1 MNMKYNLS
9 TRKIAIIGAG
19 FVGSSIAYA
28 LALKDIARE
37 IIMIDIQ
44 REKTAGEAMDIRHG
58 IPSMGT
64 ADVRVGDYEDC
75 VDCDL
80 IIITAGRNRREGE
93 TRLDLAKDNI
103 KIVKNVTDSIMK
115 YYNRGVIMLVSNPLD
130 ILVQKVSEWT
140 GLPNGMVFGTGCV
153 LDTSRLISSIADY
166 VGISTGVIN
175 GYVVGEH
182 GDSQVPL
189 WSRVTIGGLPIEEYC
204 NNMGLDWNEE
214 IKTRIAEKTIHMGSE
229 IIKAKGRT
237 HYGIATCVCHI
248 ADAII
253 NQRPTILP
261 VSSPLTGRHGI
272 KGVALSLPSVV
283 GPMGVTKRIYDE
295 WTEEEWQCF
304 LKSAE
309 TVRKILDSVS
319 ED

>member
-1 MNMKYNLS
+1 MRN
-9 TRKIAIIGAG
+9 G
-19 FVGSSIAYA
+19 
-28 LALKDIARE
+28 
-37 IIMIDIQ
+37 
-44 REKTAGEAMDIRHG
+44 EK
-58 IPSMGT
+58 S
-64 ADVRVGDYEDC
+64 
-75 VDCDL
+75 
-80 IIITAGRNRREGE
+80 
-93 TRLDLAKDNI
+93 
-103 KIVKNVTDSIMK
+103 
-115 YYNRGVIMLVSNPLD
+115 
-130 ILVQKVSEWT
+130 
-140 GLPNGMVFGTGCV
+140 
-153 LDTSRLISSIADY
+153 
-166 VGISTGVIN
+166 
-175 GYVVGEH
+175 
-182 GDSQVPL
+182 
-189 WSRVTIGGLPIEEYC
+189 
-204 NNMGLDWNEE
+204 
-214 IKTRIAEKTIHMGSE
+214 IHMGSE